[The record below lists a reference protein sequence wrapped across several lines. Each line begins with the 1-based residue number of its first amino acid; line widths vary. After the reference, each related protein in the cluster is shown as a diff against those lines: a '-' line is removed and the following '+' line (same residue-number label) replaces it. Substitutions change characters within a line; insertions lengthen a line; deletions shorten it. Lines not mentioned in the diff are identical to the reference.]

1 MLRTRTPAETLE
13 VVLPLAK
20 KCGITRIAEIT
31 GLDRI
36 GIPVFSCIRPGAA
49 DGAISVYNGKGLTDD
64 EARVSAV
71 MEGIERYCAEVGDR
85 NLIFDKYSNLNP
97 AEALNPADLILPQ
110 GINPDTVIPWYP
122 CRDVISGEE
131 LLLPAHAVFH
141 PVPHTHGRF
150 MRTSTNG
157 IASGNTFNEAALY
170 GICEVIE
177 RDAWSLVEASGV
189 AGKVI
194 DTDTIPE
201 SADGSTSAEYLEK
214 CAELRELLKRFS
226 DNGVDVILR
235 DITADNGIPTIAA
248 VSDDVRLK
256 DPSLLCIGMGTS
268 LSPAVAAIRA
278 VTETAQSRLTQI
290 HGAREDTTEAEF
302 RKQIGY
308 ERTKR
313 FNRKWFSMPESKDE
327 MRDFAD
333 IPRFEADYCGGVC
346 DFSKE
351 LKYISERLQSCG
363 TKRIFAASLSTLD
376 ADIEVVRVIVPGLES
391 FAIDNQ
397 RMGERCRNAGRNRF
411 SGSKSARK

>member
-13 VVLPLAK
+13 IVLPLAK

-85 NLIFDKYSNLNP
+85 DLIYDRYSNLNP
-97 AEALNPADLILPQ
+97 AEALDPAELILPQ
-110 GINPDTVIPWYP
+110 GISPDTVIPWYP
-122 CRDVISGEE
+122 CRDLISGDE
-131 LLLPAHAVFH
+131 LLIPAHAVFH

-170 GICEVIE
+170 GLCEVIE
-177 RDAWSLVEASGV
+177 RDAWSLVEASGI

-201 SADGSTSAEYLEK
+201 SADGGASAEYLEK
-214 CAELRELLKRFS
+214 CTELRKLLKRFS

-256 DPSLLCIGMGTS
+256 DPSLLCIGIGTA

-313 FNRKWFSMPESKDE
+313 LNRKWFAVPESRAE
-327 MRDFAD
+327 MRNFAD
-333 IPRFEADYCGGVC
+333 IPRFEADYGNGVC

-351 LKYISERLQSCG
+351 LAYISERLQGCG
-363 TKRIFAASLSTLD
+363 TKHIFAASLSTLD

-397 RMGERCRNAGRNRF
+397 RMGERCRNARRNRF
-411 SGSKSARK
+411 SGAKSQTE

>member
-85 NLIFDKYSNLNP
+85 NLRFDKYSNLNP

-226 DNGVDVILR
+226 DNGVEVTLR

-313 FNRKWFSMPESKDE
+313 FNRKWFSVPESKGE
-327 MRDFAD
+327 MRDFTD